1 MQSGM
6 NWNRVRYEKKIRDQG
21 YAPVEDP
28 RPSSKPKIVKVKK
41 PKASSA
47 ISKKSHKPKRRR
59 SLSERREATR
69 RNYIAAVK
77 KALASGQTA
86 PAPFKKLDPKIK
98 EQISAL
104 GPELW
109 VQQQPEFKK
118 KTAADPVQADLPSAE
133 KMKKFA
139 QIKSEIEDIE
149 VKIVRLQKQYSL
161 LKHKLEKKKSE
172 LKSLG

>member
-1 MQSGM
+1 M
-6 NWNRVRYEKKIRDQG
+6 NWSRVRYERKIRDQG

-28 RPSSKPKIVKVKK
+28 RPATKSKSVNAKK
-41 PKASSA
+41 PKASLA

-59 SLSERREATR
+59 SAAERREASR

-77 KALASGQTA
+77 KALMSGQTA
-86 PAPFKKLDPKIK
+86 PPPFKKLDPKIK
-98 EQISAL
+98 EQTSAI
-104 GPELW
+104 GPALW

-118 KTAADPVQADLPSAE
+118 KMEDNPAQADLPSTE

-139 QIKSEIEDIE
+139 QIKSEVEGIE
-149 VKIVRLQKQYSL
+149 VKIASLRKQYISL
-161 LKHKLEKKKSE
+161 KAKLEKKKSE

>member
-1 MQSGM
+1 MPSGM

-28 RPSSKPKIVKVKK
+28 RPATKSKSVNAKK
-41 PKASSA
+41 PKASLA

-59 SLSERREATR
+59 SVAERREASR

-77 KALASGQTA
+77 KALVSGQTA
-86 PAPFKKLDPKIK
+86 PPPFKKLDPKIK
-98 EQISAL
+98 EQISAI

-118 KTAADPVQADLPSAE
+118 KTGYDPGHADLPSTE
-133 KMKKFA
+133 KIEKFA
-139 QIKSEIEDIE
+139 QIKSEIEGIE
-149 VKIVRLQKQYSL
+149 VKIASLHKQYLSL
-161 LKHKLEKKKSE
+161 KAKLQKKKSE